1 MKILE
6 IKVMKGPNYWSVNRH
21 KLVVM
26 LLDLE
31 DLEQKP
37 TNKIEG
43 FLELCSKSLK
53 TCLKLNENTVFEH
66 LWRYAFLKLCLFET
80 KENLNLSF
88 ESAGLITFEKTYFI
102 LDTLAHYIT
111 CMYLNHK

>member
-1 MKILE
+1 M
-6 IKVMKGPNYWSVNRH
+6 PNIYKYWPKWWNFAKSGH
-21 KLVVM
+21 TK
-26 LLDLE
+26 
-31 DLEQKP
+31 
-37 TNKIEG
+37 TSHHKIEG

-111 CMYLNHK
+111 CMYLNFQ

>member
-31 DLEQKP
+31 DLEEKP

-43 FLELCSKSLK
+43 FLERIKFTFPTMFSHRCSEGVEGGF
-53 TCLKLNENTVFEH
+53 LNE
-66 LWRYAFLKLCLFET
+66 
-80 KENLNLSF
+80 
-88 ESAGLITFEKTYFI
+88 
-102 LDTLAHYIT
+102 
-111 CMYLNHK
+111 